1 MHGRGRAEKELIL
14 FRGGWTRA
22 YSPTY
27 IYVYENVR
35 IRVFAWKARLIRF
48 STFIS
53 RDNKDSWPQSV
64 ILYREIVHLEFSFK
78 RVLIPYPRFSP
89 LYNPFFFF
97 FFKYF
102 NPSRSS
108 FIGMLKKRKRLFPLV
123 PAKYR
128 SRILCRVAKRRLV
141 ASFVFFA
148 RIDSKFGG

>member
-1 MHGRGRAEKELIL
+1 M
-14 FRGGWTRA
+14 
-22 YSPTY
+22 
-27 IYVYENVR
+27 
-35 IRVFAWKARLIRF
+35 RF

-64 ILYREIVHLEFSFK
+64 ILYRGIVHLEFSFK

-89 LYNPFFFF
+89 FVQPFLFFLNISTPLEPLPF
-97 FFKYF
+97 E
-102 NPSRSS
+102 SS

-123 PAKYR
+123 PAKYP

>member
-108 FIGMLKKRKRLFPLV
+108 RVLSECLKNGRDFFHSFQRNIV
-123 PAKYR
+123 VG
-128 SRILCRVAKRRLV
+128 SSV
-141 ASFVFFA
+141 ASRNGVSLLRSFSS
-148 RIDSKFGG
+148 RE